1 MYLHIGQDTVIFEK
15 NIVGIFDL
23 DNTTVSR
30 TTREF
35 LKRAEKLS
43 RVEYVNLELPKS
55 FVVCQNEKKQ
65 ERIYI
70 AQMAPR
76 TLYKRALLTQS
87 KNR

>member
-1 MYLHIGQDTVIFEK
+1 MYLHIGQDTVVLEK

-23 DNTTVSR
+23 DNTTISR

-35 LKRAEKLS
+35 LNRAEKQS
-43 RVEYVNLELPKS
+43 RVEYVNMELPKS
-55 FVVCQNEKKQ
+55 FVVCQSGKKEEKV
-65 ERIYI
+65 YI

>member
-1 MYLHIGQDTVIFEK
+1 MYLHIGQDTVILEK

-23 DNTTVSR
+23 DNTTISR

-35 LKRAEKLS
+35 LNRAEKQS

-55 FVVCQNEKKQ
+55 FVVCQNENRQ
-65 ERIYI
+65 ETVYI

-87 KNR
+87 KHR